1 MAFLTSMRKLTQSE
15 SGLVNLSSSESSSPH
30 HSSVRSVNEML
41 EVVDPV
47 YWELNRMSVDFD
59 DLELGDDQVDED
71 FSEEFALKSPP
82 QEW

>member
-15 SGLVNLSSSESSSPH
+15 PGLVNLSSADSSSPH
-30 HSSVRSVNEML
+30 HASVRSVNEMMD
-41 EVVDPV
+41 VVDPV

-59 DLELGDDQVDED
+59 DMELGDDQVDED